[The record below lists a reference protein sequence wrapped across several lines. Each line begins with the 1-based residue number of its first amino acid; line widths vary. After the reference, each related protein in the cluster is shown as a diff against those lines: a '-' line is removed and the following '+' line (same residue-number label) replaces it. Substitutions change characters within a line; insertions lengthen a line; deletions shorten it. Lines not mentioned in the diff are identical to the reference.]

1 MSRRFVTRSLAALP
15 LLAACYLET
24 PVSTPVPA
32 PQRRVSLVLSDQG
45 RYEAAPQ
52 IGPFAMRVEGAVLQ
66 ATDSDYLVQVSEVID
81 IRGTRNKWAGETVPL
96 QRRYVAMAYERRL
109 HRGRTYALVGAMA
122 ALFVSAVIKFDL
134 FGFASGSGGG
144 GPPGGPPDDQ

>member
-1 MSRRFVTRSLAALP
+1 MVCRFPAGALAVLP
-15 LLAACYLET
+15 LLAACYVEQPLL
-24 PVSTPVPA
+24 SPA
-32 PQRRVSLVLSDQG
+32 PAPNTRVSLVLNDQG

-66 ATDSDYLVQVSEVID
+66 ATDSDYLVEVSDVID

-109 HRGRTYALVGAMA
+109 HRGRSYALVGAMA